1 MNLHL
6 LIVTDGRNGYLERTL
21 SSIPTA
27 VWASVS
33 STTAIENSG
42 SQSHCSWLQQRLPH
56 AEVCCFDRKLGFG
69 GAIQAG
75 WSKVP
80 AAATHV
86 LHLEDDFL
94 FETAVDVEW
103 MAATLDANPHLAQLV
118 LKRQAWNDEEK
129 EAGGIVE
136 CWPDLYEEVEAS
148 GGWYTQHRLYFS
160 TNPCMYR
167 RELTERGWPDG
178 PHSERT
184 FTDQLLED
192 PATRF
197 AFVGG
202 KFDPPAVTH
211 IGAHRAGVGY

>member
-6 LIVTDGRNGYLERTL
+6 LIITDGRNGY
-21 SSIPTA
+21 
-27 VWASVS
+27 
-33 STTAIENSG
+33 
-42 SQSHCSWLQQRLPH
+42 
-56 AEVCCFDRKLGFG
+56 FG

-202 KFDPPAVTH
+202 KFDPRTEQEWATSADP
-211 IGAHRAGVGY
+211 GCDDGERRG